1 MANQVSLVRSLLVRS
16 IHANDPRGSIS
27 RALSALALRNG
38 KVMREGRHLELDA
51 INALSNIARGLTCG
65 SKVGLPGCY
74 SLVRNYARN
83 ALDNLNQI

>member
-1 MANQVSLVRSLLVRS
+1 
-16 IHANDPRGSIS
+16 
-27 RALSALALRNG
+27 
-38 KVMREGRHLELDA
+38 MREGRHLELDA